1 MKSLQRQAG
10 IVLGVVLLAAPAAAQ
25 DVCVTCAGPDR
36 TYRCQIAGADGAAP
50 VKHADKVAQ
59 FVCIS
64 ELARKGG
71 HSSCKVKRDGFSG
84 CLGDLEVLK
93 AGGAQPVAPG
103 VAGSVSP
110 PTTDQGAVKPAEGP
124 PKTMVELAKRTGEA
138 SKEQLDKT
146 GAAVGGAMKKT
157 WDCVSSFFTTC

>member
-1 MKSLQRQAG
+1 MA
-10 IVLGVVLLAAPAAAQ
+10 LGLVLLAAPALAQ
-25 DVCVTCAGPDR
+25 DVCVSCAGPDR
-36 TYRCQIAGADGAAP
+36 TYRCQIAGAEGAAP

-59 FVCIS
+59 FICIS

-71 HSSCKVKRDGFSG
+71 HASCAVKRDGFSG
-84 CLGDLEVLK
+84 CLGDLEVVR
-93 AGGAQPVAPG
+93 AGGQAAVPG
-103 VAGSVSP
+103 VAGSATP
-110 PTTDQGAVKPAEGP
+110 PANDQTAAKPAEGP